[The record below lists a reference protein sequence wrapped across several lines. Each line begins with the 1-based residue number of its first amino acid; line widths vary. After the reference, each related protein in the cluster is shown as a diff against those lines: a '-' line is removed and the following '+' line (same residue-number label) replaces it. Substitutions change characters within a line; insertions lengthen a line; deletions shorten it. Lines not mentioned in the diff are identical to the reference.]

1 MILILALI
9 GSTSCTTTNTPDEQ
23 KVFKET
29 LLSMIPILPEVPSLP
44 ELNWRYQNGLYCL
57 DETNVD
63 RLLNYGENT
72 LPYFKWELGQY
83 QRKLDVILQSL

>member
-9 GSTSCTTTNTPDEQ
+9 GLISCTTTDVTDEQ

-29 LLSMIPILPEVPSLP
+29 LLTMVPILPEVPSFP
-44 ELNWRYQNGLYCL
+44 ELNWTYQNGLYCL
-57 DETNVD
+57 DESNVD

-72 LPYFKWELGQY
+72 LPYFRWELKQY
-83 QRKLDVILQSL
+83 QRKLDVILHSL